1 VSIKWIFEETSLSI
15 SKMQDQIQIDIDRLR
30 EENERLRQQ
39 IQDNEYRVRCL
50 EKLLPNEPMP
60 PLPPRLLEDTSAWGE
75 GKPPVPGAVPARTMR
90 DADGNIRILL
100 CRTYGG
106 EGWVYTPVAD
116 GWITITR
123 NEE

>member
-1 VSIKWIFEETSLSI
+1 
-15 SKMQDQIQIDIDRLR
+15 MQDQIRIDIDRLR

-39 IQDNEYRVRCL
+39 IQENEYRIRCL
-50 EKLLPNEPMP
+50 EKLLPDEPMP

-75 GKPPVPGAVPARTMR
+75 GDPPVPGAVPARTMR
-90 DADGNIRILL
+90 DSDGNIRILL

-116 GWITITR
+116 GWIVVT
-123 NEE
+123 NENQ